1 MRHLR
6 RYNESKE
13 EFDIEYFNECFI
25 DFIDEGSISEMCDD
39 YGDGRKYYEITINLP
54 GVQYKGGDWLFDREN
69 TLSGNLKY
77 AEDLVE
83 FYKEIDSCIEKVKI
97 KYSNIEIDF
106 NIEKE
111 GNTTDS
117 IEGKYTELFDAYVI
131 LALVQGKNVVKKSMT
146 KGLNIINLSDL
157 DNTWDVRAK
166 N

>member
-1 MRHLR
+1 MKHLR
-6 RYNESKE
+6 KYNENKE
-13 EFDIEYFNECFI
+13 EFDIVYFNECFI
-25 DFIDEGSISEMCDD
+25 DFIDDGAISEIGND

-54 GVQYKGGDWLFDREN
+54 GSEYKDGSWSFKRES

-83 FYKEIDSCIEKVKI
+83 FYKEIDSCIEKAKI

-146 KGLNIINLSDL
+146 KGLNTINLSDL
-157 DNTWDVRAK
+157 DNTWDVRAE